1 MATMTNKQ
9 YLIKSLNGLNVSED
23 DIDIILLKAGL
34 DGDGNVEITD
44 CDKAVYNRMSIVLKG
59 ATQNVSEGGYSI
71 SWNIEAVKLYYNAL
85 CNELGV
91 ENVLVGRPKIRN
103 RSNVW

>member
-1 MATMTNKQ
+1 MTNKE
-9 YLIKSLNGLNVSED
+9 YLTKSLHGLDITDD
-23 DIDIILLKAGL
+23 DIDIIILKAGL
-34 DGDGNVEITD
+34 DGNADVDINR

-59 ATQNVSEGGYSI
+59 MMKNIQEGGYSI

-85 CNELGV
+85 CNELGKD
-91 ENVLVGRPKIRN
+91 NVLVGCPKIRN

>member
-1 MATMTNKQ
+1 MTMTNKQ
-9 YLIKSLNGLNVSED
+9 YIAKTLSSLNVSD
-23 DIDIILLKAGL
+23 DDVDIILLKSSLNAEAQV
-34 DGDGNVEITD
+34 DVSA
-44 CDKAVYNRMSIVLKG
+44 CDLAIYRRISLILKG
-59 ATQNVSEGGYSI
+59 VTQNTTEGGYTL

-91 ENVLVGRPKIRN
+91 ENALVGRPKIRN